1 MFFHCDHHQK
11 CYTLTSRFCIHK
23 REIALKTTIFNTPI
37 IAPAL
42 RGLFRVS
49 LRVLG
54 WRVMG
59 QLPDIPKFVIIGAPH
74 TSNWDFVMFLALAF
88 ILKGDLRYMGKKELF
103 RWPYEGFFKW
113 CGGVPVDRSKPQGLV
128 EQTVEAI
135 QEADHFQLVITP
147 EGTRSKVGEWKLGF
161 YHIAKN
167 ASIPV
172 VMGFVDSVTKTT
184 GIGPTFTLTDDME
197 ADIAAM
203 QAFFKD
209 KVGINPR
216 LTSEL

>member
-1 MFFHCDHHQK
+1 M
-11 CYTLTSRFCIHK
+11 
-23 REIALKTTIFNTPI
+23 KTTIFNTQI
-37 IAPAL
+37 ITPVF
-42 RGLFRVS
+42 RHLFKFS
-49 LRVLG
+49 LRILG
-54 WRVMG
+54 WRVVG

-103 RWPYEGFFKW
+103 YWPYGGFFKW
-113 CGGVPVDRSKPQGLV
+113 CGGVPVDRSKHQGLV

-147 EGTRSKVGEWKLGF
+147 EGTRSRVGEWKRGF
-161 YHIAKN
+161 YHIAKQ
-167 ASIPV
+167 ADIPIV
-172 VMGFVDSVTKTT
+172 VGYVDSNTKTC
-184 GIGPTFTLTDDME
+184 GIGPTFTLSDDME
-197 ADIAAM
+197 ADIQSM

-216 LTSEL
+216 QTSEL